1 MNIVPN
7 ILNFAG
13 NKSYSLPCSFKFKRW
28 EAKTPCI
35 FFRRPTFFSRLLSN
49 IEFCLSELDKI
60 EYEKG
65 LTQYINDGRKVNIKF
80 LYEDYNWINA
90 MICGYGLFANCKN
103 FNYKLSK
110 CDVEGVQLS
119 QYKIGQFYNKHVD
132 FNGDPETK
140 SHTRKLSMSVQLSE
154 NNYEGGD
161 LIIYYSGEKYIAP
174 KSKGTVIVFDS
185 KLTHE
190 VTPITKG
197 ERYSLVK
204 WFHGDEPLR

>member
-1 MNIVPN
+1 MWSPVWIWESEIPDNICDQ
-7 ILNFAG
+7 IIDCS
-13 NKSYSLPCSFKFKRW
+13 NKIR
-28 EAKTPCI
+28 
-35 FFRRPTFFSRLLSN
+35 
-49 IEFCLSELDKI
+49 
-60 EYEKG
+60 YESG
-65 LTQYINDGRKVNIKF
+65 LTQNGMGGRDVNIKF
-80 LYEDYNWINA
+80 LHEDYNWINA
-90 MICGYGLFANCKN
+90 MMCGYGLFSNCKN
-103 FNYKLSK
+103 FKYELSK

-132 FNGDPETK
+132 FNGNPETK
-140 SHTRKLSMSVQLSE
+140 SYTRKLSMSVQLSE

-204 WFHGDEPLR
+204 WFHGDKPLA

>member
-1 MNIVPN
+1 ME
-7 ILNFAG
+7 
-13 NKSYSLPCSFKFKRW
+13 NKHRRVASLLFLCYNMKKSMWSPVWIW
-28 EAKTPCI
+28 ESEIP
-35 FFRRPTFFSRLLSN
+35 SN
-49 IEFCLSELDKI
+49 ICDQIIDSSNKI

>member
-1 MNIVPN
+1 MWSPVWIWESEIPDNICDQ
-7 ILNFAG
+7 IIDCS
-13 NKSYSLPCSFKFKRW
+13 NKIK
-28 EAKTPCI
+28 
-35 FFRRPTFFSRLLSN
+35 
-49 IEFCLSELDKI
+49 
-60 EYEKG
+60 YESG
-65 LTQYINDGRKVNIKF
+65 LTQNGIGGRNVNIKF

-90 MICGYGLFANCKN
+90 MMCGYGLFANCKN
-103 FNYKLSK
+103 FRYELSK

-119 QYKIGQFYNKHVD
+119 QYNIGQFYSKHVD
-132 FNGDPETK
+132 FNGNPETK
-140 SHTRKLSMSVQLSE
+140 SHTRKLSMSVQLSD

-174 KSKGTVIVFDS
+174 KSRGTVIVFDS

-190 VTPITKG
+190 VTPIIKG

>member
-1 MNIVPN
+1 ME
-7 ILNFAG
+7 
-13 NKSYSLPCSFKFKRW
+13 NKHRRVASLLFLCYNMKKSMWSPVWIW
-28 EAKTPCI
+28 ESEIP
-35 FFRRPTFFSRLLSN
+35 SN
-49 IEFCLSELDKI
+49 ICDQIIDSSNKI

-65 LTQYINDGRKVNIKF
+65 LTQYSNDGRKVNIKF

-103 FNYKLSK
+103 FKYKLSK